1 MKLLVLQEK
10 LKEGLKIVSR
20 ASFKSLSLPILNN
33 ILLRTEKNFLEL
45 AATDLEVGIKWW
57 SLAKIE
63 KEGEIIVP
71 TQVFSNFISFLPNK
85 KVKLEVD
92 KLTLNIECENYKT
105 SLKGYS
111 TEEFPII
118 PQISEAEIVIIDSE
132 IFCQGLNQVVNIT
145 SPSTTRPEISG
156 VYLIFKENSIKMV
169 ATDSFRLGE
178 KTVIL
183 DKNTKLR
190 QEYSLILPQK
200 AVKEIINIFGEKK
213 EELKIYLTPNQILF
227 EKVIPELPSHPEIHL
242 VSRLIE
248 GEYPNYQEIIPEK
261 YKTQIILKKEE
272 FLNQIKTAS
281 IFSGKINEVKLKID
295 PKAQKITV
303 FSQSPDLG
311 EYNSFFSAKIK
322 GKAMEV
328 AFNHRFLL
336 DGLLNIKSSQ
346 ITFELSGEDGPGVLK
361 PVGDKSYLYIVM
373 PIKAS

>member
-20 ASFKSLSLPILNN
+20 ASFKSLSLPVLNN
-33 ILLRTEKNFLEL
+33 ILLRAEKNFLEL
-45 AATDLEVGIKWW
+45 AATDLEIGIRWW

-71 TQVFSNFISFLPNK
+71 TQVFSNFISFLPDK
-85 KVKLEVD
+85 KVKLGVD

-118 PQISEAEIVIIDSE
+118 PQISEAEIVVIDSE
-132 IFCQGLNQVVNIT
+132 TFCQGLSQVVNIT

-178 KTVIL
+178 KTVVL
-183 DKNTKLR
+183 GKSTKLR
-190 QEYSLILPQK
+190 QQYSLILPQK

-213 EELKIYLTPNQILF
+213 EELRIYLTLNQILF
-227 EKVIPELPSHPEIHL
+227 EKVIPELPSHPQIHL

-281 IFSGKINEVKLKID
+281 IFSGKINEIKLKVD
-295 PKAQKITV
+295 PKTQKITV
-303 FSQSPDLG
+303 LSQSSDLG

-346 ITFELSGEDGPGVLK
+346 IAFELSGEDGPGVLR

>member
-183 DKNTKLR
+183 EKNTKLR
-190 QEYSLILPQK
+190 QQYSLILPQK

-227 EKVIPELPSHPEIHL
+227 EKVIPELPSHPQIHL

-281 IFSGKINEVKLKID
+281 IFSGKINEIKLKID

-346 ITFELSGEDGPGVLK
+346 ITFELSSEDGPGVLK

>member
-85 KVKLEVD
+85 KVKLEVN

>member
-183 DKNTKLR
+183 EKNTKLR

>member
-1 MKLLVLQEK
+1 MKLLILQEK
-10 LKEGLKIVSR
+10 LKEGLKVVSR
-20 ASFKSLSLPILNN
+20 ASFKSLSLPVLNN

-45 AATDLEVGIKWW
+45 AATDLEVGIRWW

-71 TQVFSNFISFLPNK
+71 THIFSNFISFLPNK

-92 KLTLNIECENYKT
+92 KLTLDIECENYKT
-105 SLKGYS
+105 RLKGYN

-118 PQISEAEIVIIDSE
+118 PQISEAEIIIIDSE

-178 KTVIL
+178 KTVVL
-183 DKNTKLR
+183 DKKTKLR
-190 QEYSLILPQK
+190 QQYSLILPQK

-213 EELKIYLTPNQILF
+213 EELRIYLTPNQILF
-227 EKVIPELPSHPEIHL
+227 EKLIPELPSHPQIHL

-261 YKTQIILKKEE
+261 YKTKIILKKEE

-281 IFSGKINEVKLKID
+281 IFSGKINEIRLKID
-295 PKAQKITV
+295 IKKQKITV

-311 EYNSFFSAKIK
+311 EYNSFFPAKIE
-322 GKAMEV
+322 GKEMEV

-346 ITFELSGEDGPGVLK
+346 ITFELSGEDGPGVLR
-361 PVGDKSYLYIVM
+361 PVGDKSYLYIIM
-373 PIKAS
+373 PIKAN